1 MDVLNKSISRSG
13 TMLEKQ
19 SLQDDKLLVQTFQDI
34 ESNVEVAKAMRNDDS
49 YTSDGIKNCFAHAL
63 SIPEVIQ
70 VELMTYGVNIYQCS
84 IKEIVSGLKAIGKY
98 DACAVTRKKLWR
110 G

>member
-1 MDVLNKSISRSG
+1 MDVLNKSMNSSG

-19 SLQDDKLLVQTFQDI
+19 SIQDEQLLVQTFQDI

-70 VELMTYGVNIYQCS
+70 VELMNYGVNIYHCS
-84 IKEIVSGLKAIGKY
+84 AKEIVKGLHAIGKY